1 MAEQHIIE
9 HLLEG
14 ILAGKDIFLVSV
26 TVDTNNPIHVHIDT
40 PEGISIDECVR
51 VSRELEEKLDRDRE
65 DFALE
70 VSSPGLDSPFRVI
83 EQYQK
88 NVGKKISVVKTDGE
102 KLDGVLKKTME
113 NGIALEFS
121 RGRKDQSKDPELLE
135 RSFREI
141 KSAMVSIQVE
151 RIQEIEREG
160 GRGKRLI

>member
-14 ILAGKDIFLVSV
+14 ILAGKDIFVVSV
-26 TVDTNNPIHVHIDT
+26 KVDNNNKILVNIDT

-88 NVGKKISVVKTDGE
+88 NVGKKISLVKTDGE
-102 KLDGVLKKTME
+102 RLEGILRKTDE
-113 NGIALEFS
+113 NGIELEMT
-121 RGRKDQSKDPELLE
+121 RGKKGQPKDPELLE
-135 RSFREI
+135 LSFTEI
-141 KSAMVSIQVE
+141 KSARASIQF
-151 RIQEIEREG
+151 
-160 GRGKRLI
+160 

>member
-26 TVDTNNPIHVHIDT
+26 KVDNNNKILVHIDT
-40 PEGISIDECVR
+40 QEGISIDECIR

-70 VSSPGLDSPFRVI
+70 VSSPGLDSPFRVT

-88 NVGKKISVVKTDGE
+88 NVGRKINLVKTDGE
-102 KLDGVLKKTME
+102 KLEGVLKKTGE
-113 NGIALEFS
+113 NGIVLEIS
-121 RGRKDQSKDPELLE
+121 RGRKGQPKDQELLE
-135 RSFREI
+135 LAFTEI
-141 KSAMVSIQVE
+141 KSARASIQF
-151 RIQEIEREG
+151 
-160 GRGKRLI
+160 